1 MLIIPLDIPTTTTIT
16 TTTTTTSSS
25 SGSGSGCNIQWYDQQ
40 STTTVAMAQSLL
52 PPPPSGSAK
61 MTFGYIMSNIT
72 AHQHYAKVFK
82 GIRVSLLITYVYDT
96 VLVPYFGYGSLH
108 NKRSNINSSC
118 RL

>member
-40 STTTVAMAQSLL
+40 STTTVAMTQSLL
-52 PPPPSGSAK
+52 PPPPSAAAK
-61 MTFGYIMSNIT
+61 MTFGYIIMSNIT
-72 AHQHYAKVFK
+72 AHQHCAKVFK

-96 VLVPYFGYGSLH
+96 VLVPY
-108 NKRSNINSSC
+108 
-118 RL
+118 

>member
-25 SGSGSGCNIQWYDQQ
+25 SGSGSGSGCNIQWYDQQ

-96 VLVPYFGYGSLH
+96 VLVPY
-108 NKRSNINSSC
+108 
-118 RL
+118 

>member
-1 MLIIPLDIPTTTTIT
+1 
-16 TTTTTTSSS
+16 
-25 SGSGSGCNIQWYDQQ
+25 
-40 STTTVAMAQSLL
+40 MAQSLL

-96 VLVPYFGYGSLH
+96 VLVPY
-108 NKRSNINSSC
+108 
-118 RL
+118 

>member
-1 MLIIPLDIPTTTTIT
+1 MLIIPLDIPTTATITITTT

-52 PPPPSGSAK
+52 PPPPSAAAK

-72 AHQHYAKVFK
+72 AHQHCAKVFK

-96 VLVPYFGYGSLH
+96 VLVPY
-108 NKRSNINSSC
+108 
-118 RL
+118 